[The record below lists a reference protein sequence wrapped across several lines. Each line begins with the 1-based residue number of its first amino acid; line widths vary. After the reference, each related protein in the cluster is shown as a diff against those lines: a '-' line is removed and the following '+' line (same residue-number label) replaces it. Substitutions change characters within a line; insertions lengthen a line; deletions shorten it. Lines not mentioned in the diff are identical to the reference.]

1 MELSEVGSCRMWE
14 KFACCVVVFLLTAST
29 LLVNLK
35 SDLVH
40 TQSLYSIKAKEPTSP
55 RVLLYITTHMSDQHV
70 ELLLGCWPYTIAN
83 SKLVRMADVAVFVNG
98 NQNRR
103 NYNEALL
110 RTVFQSKNITVHHSP
125 NLGYQNGAISAM
137 ANGDK
142 QGWFQGYDWV
152 VRVNP
157 DVIIRDD
164 TYLLSTISGDV
175 DVDGVFV
182 DCHEKCKGDTHCN
195 DTGFQMHSDFT
206 AFRPSAI
213 PSDIFW
219 NETNTRDGEAHS
231 ELMISIAFASVV
243 HLGRDRW
250 LPGAAPEVWGYCR
263 VTVNEASPVA
273 HYLPGPEDAHA
284 QQCIDW
290 YKERNMTNFYSS

>member
-219 NETNTRDGEAHS
+219 NETNAENMNS
-231 ELMISIAFASVV
+231 VAFASVV

-250 LPGAAPEVWGYCR
+250 LPDAVPQIKRRCR
-263 VTVNEASPVA
+263 VTVDERSPVA
-273 HYLPGPEDAHA
+273 HYHTPDLKGALA

-290 YKERNMTNFYSS
+290 YKERNMTNVTSTL